1 MEEFGGEM
9 WGLSIKREGWLDDE
23 KVIDHH
29 DFGSGRSI
37 RGWVMNDNVEWKNVV
52 GNEIE
57 CLYCKG
63 DSRVEDRFGFM
74 KDELIREGKERVDCI

>member
-1 MEEFGGEM
+1 
-9 WGLSIKREGWLDDE
+9 
-23 KVIDHH
+23 
-29 DFGSGRSI
+29 
-37 RGWVMNDNVEWKNVV
+37 MNDNVEWKNVV